1 MVSSL
6 CDLLSGVNCFQG
18 FPGGSAGKESTCS
31 AGDLFDP
38 WVGKIP
44 WSRERRP
51 TPIFWRIQSMGSQR
65 VGHN

>member
-18 FPGGSAGKESTCS
+18 LPNGSAGKESARS
-31 AGDLFDP
+31 VGDLFDP

-44 WSRERRP
+44 
-51 TPIFWRIQSMGSQR
+51 
-65 VGHN
+65 